1 MNRRVRNRTHGGV
14 GGRRGQ
20 PRLLPDPVEKMRFLR
35 HRILHLVS
43 RRMPVSE
50 ANRIAAG
57 WRRYQET
64 SGLYQTFM
72 LSRSP
77 EIWVLRV
84 NVPPKS

>member
-1 MNRRVRNRTHGGV
+1 
-14 GGRRGQ
+14 
-20 PRLLPDPVEKMRFLR
+20 
-35 HRILHLVS
+35 
-43 RRMPVSE
+43 MPVSE

-57 WRRYQET
+57 WHRFQET

-84 NVPPKS
+84 RVPPKS